1 MKSQT
6 EQRVEIKF
14 NSEKSFNYKSRLLS
28 RGFIKTNDDRHIH
41 SVYYD
46 TLKLK
51 FFKNHIDGDN
61 NRHKYRLRTYGELK
75 SKGVNFNLEIKKKH
89 SLYGSKIRYDNFWFL
104 KNDNKLPIINSEFDG
119 NIEPKLLVSYIREYY
134 YKPNF
139 DIRATIDRSLFYFP
153 ILNRKIQSNFG
164 VNKMSLS
171 ICEFKIKKNI
181 FEKGLPHTIN
191 TNKSEKFS
199 KYVDA
204 IYSLKLSNYN

>member
-61 NRHKYRLRTYGELK
+61 NRHKYRLRTYGEL
-75 SKGVNFNLEIKKKH
+75 
-89 SLYGSKIRYDNFWFL
+89 
-104 KNDNKLPIINSEFDG
+104 
-119 NIEPKLLVSYIREYY
+119 
-134 YKPNF
+134 
-139 DIRATIDRSLFYFP
+139 
-153 ILNRKIQSNFG
+153 
-164 VNKMSLS
+164 
-171 ICEFKIKKNI
+171 
-181 FEKGLPHTIN
+181 
-191 TNKSEKFS
+191 
-199 KYVDA
+199 
-204 IYSLKLSNYN
+204 